1 MIPTVAVLWLMMAFW
16 SSLFS
21 RSLARRL
28 GVCVEFVNAIAGN
41 DLTAETPDTRKRDE
55 IGILVQAIGTMRDNL
70 RELVKT
76 IQNIAAQLASS
87 ANEVSTTSNQIANAA
102 MEQRDQSSQVASAL
116 EEMIAS
122 VQEVSAHCH
131 DAADRAIHTGKMA
144 HGSSASVGAMA
155 TQVRGLAN
163 DAQGNARTVN
173 ELGER
178 TGQIG
183 QIVTMIEEIAGQTN
197 LLALNAAIESARAGE
212 QGRGFAV
219 VAGEVRKLAERTSH
233 ATKEIAEAVLLIQ
246 SGTRQAVESIES
258 SSARVGGSVATAD
271 EAAHSL
277 EELGA
282 GAEEVKQRIEQI
294 AQAAEE
300 QSHASRLVGESMN
313 SMSQSITSSSEAA
326 QEAARTAEEL
336 VSISQQLEQQVNQFK
351 TNDDSRMRQR
361 ERVRRAA

>member
-1 MIPTVAVLWLMMAFW
+1 
-16 SSLFS
+16 
-21 RSLARRL
+21 
-28 GVCVEFVNAIAGN
+28 
-41 DLTAETPDTRKRDE
+41 
-55 IGILVQAIGTMRDNL
+55 
-70 RELVKT
+70 
-76 IQNIAAQLASS
+76 
-87 ANEVSTTSNQIANAA
+87 
-102 MEQRDQSSQVASAL
+102 MEQRDQSSHVASAL

-122 VQEVSAHCH
+122 VHEVSVHCH
-131 DAADRAIHTGKMA
+131 EATERAIRTGKMA
-144 HGSSASVGAMA
+144 HGSSATVGAMA
-155 TQVRGLAN
+155 ILVRGLAT

-219 VAGEVRKLAERTSH
+219 VAGEVRKLAERTSK

-277 EELGA
+277 EVLGE

-300 QSHASRLVGESMN
+300 QSQASRLVGESMN

-336 VSISQQLEQQVNQFK
+336 VSISHQMEQQVNQFK
-351 TNDDSRMRQR
+351 TNDEGHKPQR
-361 ERVRRAA
+361 VHVRKAA